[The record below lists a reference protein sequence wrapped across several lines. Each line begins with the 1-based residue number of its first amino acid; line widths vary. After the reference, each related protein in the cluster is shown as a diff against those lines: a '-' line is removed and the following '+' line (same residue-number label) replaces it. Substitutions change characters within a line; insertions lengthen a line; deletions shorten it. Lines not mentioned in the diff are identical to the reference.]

1 MEILNKKLN
10 YNYDALA
17 DVLYIY
23 VVNFSEGEEAIE
35 LNPNMYLTI
44 DEEAIELN
52 FNMYLTI
59 DEEDIPSAIEI
70 LDASKILET
79 TKFSL
84 KRIQEIHLKISIN
97 KNEISVNCSL
107 KIPVHNNELLKSTN
121 DTIINDLN
129 LPELEAKLVMT

>member
-1 MEILNKKLN
+1 MEILNQKLN

-44 DEEAIELN
+44 DEE
-52 FNMYLTI
+52 T
-59 DEEDIPSAIEI
+59 IPSAIEI

-129 LPELEAKLVMT
+129 LPELEAKLAMV

>member
-1 MEILNKKLN
+1 MEILNQKLN

-44 DEEAIELN
+44 DEEAI
-52 FNMYLTI
+52 
-59 DEEDIPSAIEI
+59 PSAIEI

-84 KRIQEIHLKISIN
+84 KRIQKIHLKISIN
-97 KNEISVNCSL
+97 KNDIRVNCSL